1 MGPFVQP
8 APEALGVW
16 RRPAE
21 RQGVE
26 INHKLAVV
34 LGIAVL
40 ALPTAAV
47 AKPHDPNGNG
57 QTKTAQY
64 IVKGAYA
71 GSGVVSVE
79 KANGHA
85 RKAGWKGEDVAFDF
99 SSAQIDVEDTNLD
112 GVANL
117 EDVVVGVSVKVK
129 ARLPKRDPGP
139 APYVAQW
146 LVDKS

>member
-1 MGPFVQP
+1 M
-8 APEALGVW
+8 
-16 RRPAE
+16 
-21 RQGVE
+21 QGME
-26 INHKLAVV
+26 INHKLAVG
-34 LGIAVL
+34 LGIAAL
-40 ALPTAAV
+40 ALPTGAV

-57 QTKTAQY
+57 QTKTVQY

-85 RKAGWKGEDVAFDF
+85 KKAGWKGEDVAFDF

-139 APYVAQW
+139 APYVAQR